1 MSRKALLPD
10 SFGEV
15 LIPTQWHRPKALP
28 SILALCLVSFV
39 CTSYWI
45 GFSSNLWKSSRR
57 TPLDAQ
63 QILMRCAA
71 LKMSPGP
78 PSNFLERTV
87 SDRFEEDTPATLI
100 RDATIW
106 TGEKNGTEIIY
117 GDLLLD
123 KGIVVAIGQV
133 PRAPIRNVRTID
145 ARGAWVTPGL
155 STHLAFS

>member
-1 MSRKALLPD
+1 MSRKSLLPD

-15 LIPTQWHRPKALP
+15 IIPTQRHKPKALP
-28 SILALCLVSFV
+28 SLLALCLVSLV

-45 GFSSNLWKSSRR
+45 GSSSNLWKSSRR

-63 QILMRCAA
+63 QILIRCAA
-71 LKMSPGP
+71 LKMRPGA

-123 KGIVVAIGQV
+123 KGIVVAIGEV
-133 PRAPIRNVRTID
+133 PRAPILNVRTID